1 MQRTEVTKSR
11 QGFIFSDASKEMQ
24 AEAGPDLRFGDS
36 NSEVLL
42 GK

>member
-1 MQRTEVTKSR
+1 M
-11 QGFIFSDASKEMQ
+11 IFSDASKEMQ
-24 AEAGPDLRFGDS
+24 GEAGPGLPFGNS